1 MNLMTWLTGKT
12 LAELVKKGQLIP
24 PEIKLPVYPA
34 SHYKKNWYEQ
44 GIPHGGVIGLTAIM
58 MTMTW
63 IVSINMVIAQ
73 FELHNKKHLE
83 LVFFLAV
90 GYIVFLPRQISS
102 CLKEE

>member
-73 FELHNKKHLE
+73 FELHNKKASGAGL
-83 LVFFLAV
+83 
-90 GYIVFLPRQISS
+90 LPGRGLYRFSYPVKS
-102 CLKEE
+102 APA

>member
-44 GIPHGGVIGLTAIM
+44 GNSSRRRYWAYGDHDDHDMDRQYKHGYC
-58 MTMTW
+58 
-63 IVSINMVIAQ
+63 
-73 FELHNKKHLE
+73 
-83 LVFFLAV
+83 AV
-90 GYIVFLPRQISS
+90 
-102 CLKEE
+102 

>member
-63 IVSINMVIAQ
+63 IVSINMLLRSLSCTIKSIWSWSSSWPWAIS
-73 FELHNKKHLE
+73 L
-83 LVFFLAV
+83 
-90 GYIVFLPRQISS
+90 FLPRQISS